1 MKPTMDIIEDHH
13 VVLPELVED
22 VLKASFVEAAD
33 QEGRGTID
41 CQDVVKVVRRA
52 LGISIGAHDRDKIRR
67 KAEIL
72 AGRGQLSVN
81 AFITIM
87 ADTLTETTQWGNLKT
102 DVSGYVGIDTLQE
115 QIRKK
120 VLKKGFEFNIIVVGR
135 SGLGKS
141 TLINTLFKAS
151 VSRRTCVKHEG
162 DGDSQYK
169 IPKTTEVKSVSHV
182 LEEKGVRLRLTVT
195 DTPGFGDH
203 INNENCWQPI
213 LEYIN
218 QQYDKYL
225 KEEQS
230 IARKKYIPD
239 TRVHC
244 CLYFIPPTGHSL
256 TALDAEFMK
265 RLDKIVNIVPVIAK
279 ADTLTVEERI
289 TFKLKIKQELEKNGI
304 NIYPLSEL
312 EEEPDDVVSNNKIRE
327 MIPFA
332 VVGSNVQHQIN
343 GRTIYGRKTQW
354 GTVEVENRAHCEFPD
369 LRDMLIR
376 THMQDLVDVTRL
388 VHYENFRHQKLRSLD
403 HRHHNGGLNGQV
415 MDIENMN
422 ESSL

>member
-1 MKPTMDIIEDHH
+1 
-13 VVLPELVED
+13 
-22 VLKASFVEAAD
+22 
-33 QEGRGTID
+33 
-41 CQDVVKVVRRA
+41 
-52 LGISIGAHDRDKIRR
+52 
-67 KAEIL
+67 
-72 AGRGQLSVN
+72 
-81 AFITIM
+81 M

-102 DVSGYVGIDTLQE
+102 DVAGYVGIDTLQE

-151 VSRRTCVKHEG
+151 VSRRTCVKDEADENG
-162 DGDSQYK
+162 IYK

-203 INNENCWQPI
+203 INNENCWLPI
-213 LEYIN
+213 LDYIN
-218 QQYDKYL
+218 QQYEKYL
-225 KEEQS
+225 SEEQS
-230 IARKKYIPD
+230 VARKKYIPD

-256 TALDAEFMK
+256 TPLDVEFMK
-265 RLDKIVNIVPVIAK
+265 KLDKIVNIVPVIAK

-289 TFKLKIKQELEKNGI
+289 SFKQRIKQDLEKNGI
-304 NIYPLSEL
+304 NIYPINDL
-312 EEEPDDVVSNNKIRE
+312 EEEPEDVVANNKIRE

-388 VHYENFRHQKLRSLD
+388 VHYENFRHQKLRSQD
-403 HRHHNGGLNGQV
+403 HRHLNGGLNGQV
-415 MDIENMN
+415 VDIENLN

>member
-1 MKPTMDIIEDHH
+1 
-13 VVLPELVED
+13 
-22 VLKASFVEAAD
+22 
-33 QEGRGTID
+33 
-41 CQDVVKVVRRA
+41 
-52 LGISIGAHDRDKIRR
+52 
-67 KAEIL
+67 
-72 AGRGQLSVN
+72 
-81 AFITIM
+81 M

-102 DVSGYVGIDTLQE
+102 DVGGYVGIDTLQE

-120 VLKKGFEFNIIVVGR
+120 VLKRGFEFNIIVVGR

-141 TLINTLFKAS
+141 TLINTLFKAN
-151 VSRRTCVKHEG
+151 VSRRSCVKGEEEVPVV
-162 DGDSQYK
+162 YK

-203 INNENCWQPI
+203 VNNENCWLPI
-213 LEYIN
+213 LEFIN
-218 QQYDKYL
+218 EQYEKYL
-225 KEEQS
+225 SEEQS
-230 IARKKYIPD
+230 VTRKKHIPD

-256 TALDAEFMK
+256 TPLDIEFMR

-279 ADTLTVEERI
+279 ADTLTVEERLS
-289 TFKLKIKQELEKNGI
+289 FKQRIKQDLTNNGI
-304 NIYPLSEL
+304 SIYPLNEL
-312 EEEPDDVVSNNKIRE
+312 EEDTDDVLCNNKIRE

-332 VVGSNVQHQIN
+332 VVGSDKQHQVN

-354 GTVEVENRAHCEFPD
+354 GIVEVENRTHCEFPD

-376 THMQDLVDVTRL
+376 THMQDLVDVTKL
-388 VHYENFRHQKLRSLD
+388 VHYENFRHERLNAREQ
-403 HRHHNGGLNGQV
+403 HRHLNGQAIN
-415 MDIENMN
+415 IENLN

>member
-1 MKPTMDIIEDHH
+1 
-13 VVLPELVED
+13 
-22 VLKASFVEAAD
+22 
-33 QEGRGTID
+33 
-41 CQDVVKVVRRA
+41 
-52 LGISIGAHDRDKIRR
+52 
-67 KAEIL
+67 
-72 AGRGQLSVN
+72 
-81 AFITIM
+81 M

-102 DVSGYVGIDTLQE
+102 DVGGYVGIDTLQE

-120 VLKKGFEFNIIVVGR
+120 VLKRGFEFNIIVVGR

-141 TLINTLFKAS
+141 TLINTLFKAN
-151 VSRRTCVKHEG
+151 VSRRSCVKGVEEETPV
-162 DGDSQYK
+162 YK

-203 INNENCWQPI
+203 VNNENCWLPI
-213 LEYIN
+213 LEFIN
-218 QQYDKYL
+218 EQYEKYL
-225 KEEQS
+225 SEEQS
-230 IARKKYIPD
+230 VTRKKHIPD

-256 TALDAEFMK
+256 TPLDIEFMR

-279 ADTLTVEERI
+279 ADTLTVEERVA
-289 TFKLKIKQELEKNGI
+289 FKQRIKQDLTNNGI
-304 NIYPLSEL
+304 IIYPLNEL
-312 EEEPDDVVSNNKIRE
+312 EEDTDDVLCNNKIRE

-332 VVGSNVQHQIN
+332 VVGSDKQHQVN

-354 GTVEVENRAHCEFPD
+354 GIVEVENRTHCEFPD

-376 THMQDLVDVTRL
+376 THMQDLVDVTKL
-388 VHYENFRHQKLRSLD
+388 VHYENFRHERLNAREQ
-403 HRHHNGGLNGQV
+403 HRHLNGQAIN
-415 MDIENMN
+415 IENLN

>member
-1 MKPTMDIIEDHH
+1 
-13 VVLPELVED
+13 
-22 VLKASFVEAAD
+22 
-33 QEGRGTID
+33 
-41 CQDVVKVVRRA
+41 
-52 LGISIGAHDRDKIRR
+52 
-67 KAEIL
+67 
-72 AGRGQLSVN
+72 
-81 AFITIM
+81 M

-102 DVSGYVGIDTLQE
+102 DVSGYVGIDTLQD

-151 VSRRTCVKHEG
+151 VSRRTCVKVEG
-162 DGDSQYK
+162 NENGLYK

-218 QQYDKYL
+218 QQYEKYL
-225 KEEQS
+225 NEEQS
-230 IARKKYIPD
+230 VARKKYIPD

-244 CLYFIPPTGHSL
+244 CLYFIPPSGHSL
-256 TALDAEFMK
+256 TSLDAEFMK

-279 ADTLTVEERI
+279 ADTLTVDERI
-289 TFKLKIKQELEKNGI
+289 TFKQRIKADLEKNGI
-304 NIYPLSEL
+304 NIYPITEL
-312 EEEPDDVVSNNKIRE
+312 EEEPDDIISNNKIRE

-332 VVGSNVQHQIN
+332 VVGSNIQHQIN

-388 VHYENFRHQKLRSLD
+388 VHYENFRHQRLRSRD
-403 HRHHNGGLNGQV
+403 HRHLNGNINGQV
-415 MDIENMN
+415 VDIEQMN

>member
-1 MKPTMDIIEDHH
+1 MKPNMDLVEDHH
-13 VVLPELVED
+13 VVLPEQVED
-22 VLKASFVEAAD
+22 VLKDSFLEAD
-33 QEGRGTID
+33 TEGRGYID
-41 CQDVVKVVRRA
+41 CQNVISVVRRA
-52 LGISIGAHDRDKIRR
+52 LGISLNNHEREKILK

-81 AFITIM
+81 AFITVM

-102 DVSGYVGIDTLQE
+102 DVAGYVGIDTLQE

-151 VSRRTCVKHEG
+151 VSRRTCVKDEADENG
-162 DGDSQYK
+162 IYK

-203 INNENCWQPI
+203 INNENCWLPI
-213 LEYIN
+213 LDYIN
-218 QQYDKYL
+218 QQYEKYL
-225 KEEQS
+225 SEEQS
-230 IARKKYIPD
+230 VARKKYIPD

-256 TALDAEFMK
+256 TPLDVEFMK
-265 RLDKIVNIVPVIAK
+265 KLDKIVNIVPVIAK

-289 TFKLKIKQELEKNGI
+289 SFKQRIKQDLEKNGI
-304 NIYPLSEL
+304 NIYPINDL
-312 EEEPDDVVSNNKIRE
+312 EEEPEDVVANNKIRE

-388 VHYENFRHQKLRSLD
+388 VHYENFRHQKLRSQD
-403 HRHHNGGLNGQV
+403 HRHLNGGLNGQV
-415 MDIENMN
+415 VDIENLN